1 MDHQQGFVVGVSRRG
16 RPIEG
21 SSNHS
26 LVVDYSELVVEF
38 VAPGEAR
45 SADPLYFQWF

>member
-21 SSNHS
+21 SSNHF
-26 LVVDYSELVVEF
+26 LVVDYSEFVVQLVV
-38 VAPGEAR
+38 AGEVGD
-45 SADPLYFQWF
+45 ADAQFLQWF